1 MLIHITDIATTTLD
15 IKEQQRIN
23 TCGVKDTYSKNV
35 RWEHHN
41 NMDKSLPLR
50 PSMDSVA
57 KGGGIRYTGITS
69 SRLRNF
75 DKQSIIRVKHSMFLP
90 CIDTVVV
97 REYADEDLH
106 VGTDLPVFSLV

>member
-23 TCGVKDTYSKNV
+23 TCGVKDTYSKYV
-35 RWEHHN
+35 RWEHYN

-57 KGGGIRYTGITS
+57 KGGGIRYTGFS
-69 SRLRNF
+69 LPYLMNVDR
-75 DKQSIIRVKHSMFLP
+75 QSIIRVKHSMFLP

>member
-1 MLIHITDIATTTLD
+1 MLIHITDVATTTLD

-23 TCGVKDTYSKNV
+23 TCGVKNTYSKYV

-57 KGGGIRYTGITS
+57 KGGGIRYSGFS
-69 SRLRNF
+69 LPYLSKL
-75 DKQSIIRVKHSMFLP
+75 DKQSIERVKHGMFLP
-90 CIDTVVV
+90 CLDTLVVN
-97 REYADEDLH
+97 EYSYEDFH
-106 VGTDLPVFSLV
+106 VGTDLHAFSLF